1 MKSYIMYHCHSDYS
15 LLDSATNFQDY
26 VDLAVQNNMRAL
38 SISEHGIPWNWCEKW
53 AACKAA
59 GIKYIHSVEIY
70 LTENLDEKV
79 RDNYHTVL
87 MAKNME
93 GVKELNKL
101 ISMSSDERHF
111 YYVNRISFEEFLEIS
126 DNIISTSACL
136 ASPLNKLDESN
147 PFYEKLVRKY
157 DFLEVQAHSHPDQR
171 AFNEKLLG
179 LSKKYDKL
187 LIAGTDT
194 HSSSKYKA
202 DCRSILMHAKG
213 KTYGDEDYFDLSFKT
228 YDELADMFARQ
239 GALPEDEYIRAIEN
253 TNLLYEMCDDIEL
266 DCSIKYP
273 ILYGSYE
280 EDRKRFEQTVAEKF
294 EDKIRTGVIPSEQKD
309 GFEKAIAEEMEV
321 FKKLDMCGFMLS
333 ESEMISWC
341 KDQGM
346 AIGPARGSVAGS
358 RIAYITDIID
368 LNPETWHT
376 NFARFANVNRVE
388 PGDIDVD
395 VVESDRPKIFQYLIN
410 RFGEAKTARVASF
423 GTLQSK
429 AVIDEIG
436 RALAKKWMSETENA
450 DNDKNPWSLANIAS
464 IKKEFE
470 SNPEKARDKYPEL
483 FYYYDGLVGVKIS
496 KSVHPAGMVLS
507 PVLLKEEYG
516 CYLKD
521 DEPCLF
527 LDMDNAHEVGLVK
540 YDLLILK
547 TVQVIRDTCRYIG
560 IPYPKMHEVDWND
573 EKVWANMARDRTG
586 IFQMESSFAG
596 DSLRKFKPKNLFEL
610 SLLTACIR
618 PSGTSYRDDL
628 IARKP
633 HHNPSKIIDDLL
645 ANNNGYL
652 VYQCDIIAF
661 LQQICGFS
669 GSDADSI
676 RRAIGKK
683 KREEIDAAMPKILEG
698 YCSKS
703 DKSREIAEQ
712 EAKEFM
718 QILEDSSSY
727 MFGYNHSLAYCMLTY
742 LCAYYRYHY
751 PLEFL
756 TSFLNNAANDD
767 DIQNGTAYA
776 NKIGIQITMPKWGV
790 SRSDYYF
797 SKDRQIIA
805 KGLASIKFIGKKD
818 AKALYELSQGEK
830 FTRFVD
836 LLAKIENEKILDT
849 RQIGILVRLDFFSE
863 FGNQK
868 ELLEISR
875 VFYGT
880 FKKGAAKKIRMD
892 SVAGSILEPIIQK
905 YSLSETKS
913 GAVAKSYTIVDMD
926 SILHESEDA
935 IKQLNLPD
943 IDVLDKCKNFSDIM
957 GYAGYVSGRQEDRP
971 KLYISDILPLRRK
984 KDGKEFGYSVRT
996 KSIGS
1001 GKDSSMTVFNNIY
1014 NKNPIK
1020 KGDIIYCKR
1029 WRPDRG
1035 YFLIE
1040 DYEILGREK

>member
-1 MKSYIMYHCHSDYS
+1 MKQYIMYHCHSDYS
-15 LLDSATNFQDY
+15 LLDSATNFRDY
-26 VDLAVQNNMRAL
+26 VDLAVQNNMQAL
-38 SISEHGIPWNWCEKW
+38 SISEHGIPWNWPEKW

-87 MAKNME
+87 MARNME
-93 GVKELNKL
+93 GLRELNKL

-111 YYVNRISFEEFLEIS
+111 YYVNRISFDEFLNIS
-126 DNIISTSACL
+126 SNIISTSACL

-147 PFYEKLVRKY
+147 PFYEKLVKKY

-171 AFNEKLLG
+171 TFNQKLLD
-179 LSKKYDKL
+179 LSKKYNKL

-202 DCRSILMHAKG
+202 ECRSILMHAKG
-213 KTYGDEDYFDLSFKT
+213 KSYGDEDFFDLSFKT
-228 YDELADMFARQ
+228 YDELAEMFERQ
-239 GALPEDEYIRAIEN
+239 GVLTEEEYLTAIDN
-253 TNLLYEMCDDIEL
+253 TNMLYDMCEDIVLDD
-266 DCSIKYP
+266 SIKYP
-273 ILYGSYE
+273 ILYGSYA
-280 EDRKRFEQTVAEKF
+280 EDNKRFEETVARKFREKV
-294 EDKIRTGVIPSEQKD
+294 ESGVIPSDQVE

-341 KDQGM
+341 KDHGM

-358 RIAYITDIID
+358 RIAYVTDIID

-395 VVESDRPKIFQYLIN
+395 CVEGDRPEIFKYLIN
-410 RFGEAKTARVASF
+410 RFGTEKTARVASF

-436 RALAKKWMSETENA
+436 RALAKKWMTETENA
-450 DNDKNPWSLANIAS
+450 DADKNPWSLPNMAK
-464 IKKEFE
+464 IKKDFE
-470 SNPEKARDKYPEL
+470 SDEQATREKYPEL
-483 FYYYDGLVGVKIS
+483 FYYFDGLVGVKIS
-496 KSVHPAGMVLS
+496 KSIHPAGMVLS
-507 PVLLKEEYG
+507 PILLQDNYG

-560 IPYPKMHEVDWND
+560 IPYPRMHEVNWND
-573 EKVWANMARDRTG
+573 EKVWANMAKDRTG

-596 DSLRKFKPKNLFEL
+596 DSLRKYKPKNLFEL

-618 PSGTSYRDDL
+618 PSGTSYRDAL
-628 IARKP
+628 IARVP

-645 ANNNGYL
+645 AENNGYL

-698 YCSKS
+698 YCEKS
-703 DKSREIAEQ
+703 DKPREIAEQ
-712 EAKEFM
+712 EAKEFLK
-718 QILEDSSSY
+718 ILEDSSSY
-727 MFGYNHSLAYCMLTY
+727 MFGKNHSLSYCMLTY
-742 LCAYYRYHY
+742 LCAYYRYYY

-776 NKIGIQITMPKWGV
+776 NKVGIQITMPKWGV

-797 SKDRQIIA
+797 SKDRMIIA
-805 KGLASIKFIGKKD
+805 KGLSSIKFIGKKD
-818 AKALYELSQGEK
+818 ADKIYRLSVTDK
-830 FTRFVD
+830 FDKFVD
-836 LLAKIENEKILDT
+836 LLAKIENDRILDT
-849 RQIGILVRLDFFSE
+849 RQIGILLRLDFFSE

-880 FKKGAAKKIRMD
+880 FKKGLAKKIKVD
-892 SVAGSILEPIIQK
+892 SLSGSILEPIVQK
-905 YSLSETKS
+905 YSIAETKS
-913 GAVAKSYTIVDMD
+913 GALAKSYTIVDMQ
-926 SILHESEDA
+926 SILEETETA
-935 IKQLNLPD
+935 IKGLNLPD
-943 IDVLDKCKNFSDIM
+943 IDLLEKCKNFNEIM
-957 GYAGYVSGRQEDRP
+957 GYAGYVSGREEDRP
-971 KLYISDILPLRRK
+971 KLYISDIFPLKRK
-984 KDGKEFGYSVRT
+984 KDGKEFGFSVKT
-996 KSIGS
+996 KSLGS
-1001 GKDSSMTVFNNIY
+1001 GKDSSMTVFNTTF
-1014 NKNPIK
+1014 NKKPIK
-1020 KGDIIYCKR
+1020 KGDIIHCKR
-1029 WRPDRG
+1029 WRADRG
-1035 YFLIE
+1035 YFVLE
-1040 DYEILGREK
+1040 EYDILGR